1 MRTQIKEVQGID
13 WLDGAVMNCKWRG
26 PRLRDVLLAAGV
38 NQESA
43 KKKRFVAFECYQV
56 ECQDDTWFGG
66 SVELERCMSVE
77 DEIILALEVR
87 FSLLTTRLLLK
98 WLNEYKR

>member
-1 MRTQIKEVQGID
+1 MRTLLKEVQGID

-26 PRLRDVLLAAGV
+26 PRLRDVLIAAGV
-38 NQESA
+38 GQEA
-43 KKKRFVAFECYQV
+43 TKEENKRFVAFGCYQV

-77 DEIILALEVR
+77 DVVILALEVYLPLHIL
-87 FSLLTTRLLLK
+87 SAC
-98 WLNEYKR
+98 

>member
-1 MRTQIKEVQGID
+1 MRTLLKEVQGID

-26 PRLRDVLLAAGV
+26 PRLRDVLIAAGV
-38 NQESA
+38 GQEA
-43 KKKRFVAFECYQV
+43 TKEENKRFVAFGCYQV

-77 DEIILALEVR
+77 DEVILALEVYLPLHIL
-87 FSLLTTRLLLK
+87 SAC
-98 WLNEYKR
+98 